1 MGNKVTC
8 TCGHSWNKSDSNKK
22 DATVCHICGKDNE
35 MKNGGWL
42 DKYEQGGMVLDQKI
56 NDNYGKRENANE
68 GYSAAGP
75 GWIGEGTTNK
85 GFNYNGAWGGQFA
98 MGGTI
103 PGAVGFTYA
112 RTKGIPSEGP
122 YAKKTLPSAQNGKE
136 MQYYQEGLD
145 WQPKMISKN
154 GGDIIN
160 AQDGRTMRAANAEFS
175 CEAFP
180 RGKDKSATVTNGSA
194 TGFSNAPITW
204 NELVKYNETNPKDK
218 VFKNRLKDLQSQFPG
233 LTSEQ
238 LLAAQG
244 DSARIKQRM
253 SNLPRYDKPAEQT
266 YDKAYHQFYRT
277 MMDQLTPVTTP
288 QILQFHSQKPGGLP
302 GYQQTVQSN
311 YGRPKAE
318 NGGWLDA
325 YDVPEAQVG
334 RVTPPVFKG
343 FTPQMLT
350 SAQRSADLSKR
361 TTGYASQDKAM
372 LTETEMRAKK
382 AQQAINDA
390 AEIQRRKDAIAK
402 SNNSKGFIEEAQN
415 AAAGEKFRFFPN
427 DPESTFD
434 EYFNPLKMVGD
445 MADNLGRAFTD
456 ENATLK
462 DKALAIAGPLV
473 AGGLAGIGTNT
484 AGQFVNN
491 LTNPFAGIVNAKKIK
506 NYQEGFKR
514 VLPEKQ
520 YLTGEF
526 SGNKFKELK
535 KLALSLSPNTTQA
548 LGKLDA
554 NIAKEMLNDYRFG
567 EYSTI
572 KDFRRT
578 VKKALLESERLKKI
592 NPNVDF
598 SRDLGI
604 QSWML
609 KKPENLKNFADAQLM
624 MDKSLSSQKKFLNY
638 IEDEYNKKI
647 NLINNHDVF
656 KNIAEESPQYTDLI
670 YDHLKNPQVPDN
682 IFLDNLVKQSNTFTR
697 AVKNPLNNKN
707 EFFNISGRSITKSG
721 KNTMDVEGFPVSNIY
736 GDYRYKIEPD
746 AEKMAEIA
754 SAPLEEKWSK
764 RFLDNSNIS
773 NDNINLEDGWLT
785 QKSEDY
791 SNWFKKRRQRNNQV
805 KNVPMIVDQPMN
817 IPQKYLNYPQHK
829 IFTSDLNEQVLK
841 GFDLSELNISN
852 KDAYKYLPG
861 FTRGFKKGGVIQD
874 DRGQWAHPG
883 EITRISGGN
892 ITMKRDPRT
901 GKALTQPILGIA
913 DTGEEQMMYPGQDYE
928 FEGAEYVTEYPKGK
942 RPKKAKNGVNQAD
955 ENSLVQLDQLT
966 NFTNYNTKQPGGW
979 LDNL

>member
-8 TCGHSWNKSDSNKK
+8 TCGHSWNKSDSSKK

-35 MKNGGWL
+35 MENGGWL
-42 DKYEQGGMVLDQKI
+42 DKYEQDGKLSKAQDGKKINCGEGFVNIDGKCIDKKSDYYNSLYNQGRVGTMKDDVWYGSKAELPEVTVSATKAKPTVDQAMQRAKFFTEDWMNSPMYMKMLSESDPDTEYIPATTPFTKPIFNSYFNENRLNQLNAIQYINRNPTKEEAGTAGFAESYKKWYPPMAGQPGMIWSHESTYPEITFLNNEEDTGDDLYRTAAHEISHVTDISGIMMPDADKAMIDNFKSKDYKLSPSYERDISKYGDKANDKKWVNQKNNWLEYVNDPTETRARLSDFRMSAKEQKLYDPFTQKFELKYLKNYKPTKNIGFDPIENLRSSYSDEEIEIMLNSISKANKNSGSNKTAYGGMVLKQKT

-122 YAKKTLPSAQNGKE
+122 YAKKTLPSAQNGEE
-136 MQYYQEGLD
+136 MKYYQEGLD

-218 VFKNRLKDLQSQFPG
+218 VFKSRLKDLQSQFPG

-325 YDVPEAQVG
+325 YDVP
-334 RVTPPVFKG
+334 
-343 FTPQMLT
+343 
-350 SAQRSADLSKR
+350 
-361 TTGYASQDKAM
+361 
-372 LTETEMRAKK
+372 K
-382 AQQAINDA
+382 AQN
-390 AEIQRRKDAIAK
+390 
-402 SNNSKGFIEEAQN
+402 
-415 AAAGEKFRFFPN
+415 
-427 DPESTFD
+427 
-434 EYFNPLKMVGD
+434 
-445 MADNLGRAFTD
+445 
-456 ENATLK
+456 
-462 DKALAIAGPLV
+462 
-473 AGGLAGIGTNT
+473 
-484 AGQFVNN
+484 
-491 LTNPFAGIVNAKKIK
+491 
-506 NYQEGFKR
+506 
-514 VLPEKQ
+514 
-520 YLTGEF
+520 
-526 SGNKFKELK
+526 
-535 KLALSLSPNTTQA
+535 
-548 LGKLDA
+548 
-554 NIAKEMLNDYRFG
+554 
-567 EYSTI
+567 
-572 KDFRRT
+572 
-578 VKKALLESERLKKI
+578 
-592 NPNVDF
+592 
-598 SRDLGI
+598 
-604 QSWML
+604 
-609 KKPENLKNFADAQLM
+609 
-624 MDKSLSSQKKFLNY
+624 
-638 IEDEYNKKI
+638 
-647 NLINNHDVF
+647 
-656 KNIAEESPQYTDLI
+656 
-670 YDHLKNPQVPDN
+670 
-682 IFLDNLVKQSNTFTR
+682 
-697 AVKNPLNNKN
+697 
-707 EFFNISGRSITKSG
+707 
-721 KNTMDVEGFPVSNIY
+721 
-736 GDYRYKIEPD
+736 
-746 AEKMAEIA
+746 
-754 SAPLEEKWSK
+754 
-764 RFLDNSNIS
+764 
-773 NDNINLEDGWLT
+773 
-785 QKSEDY
+785 
-791 SNWFKKRRQRNNQV
+791 
-805 KNVPMIVDQPMN
+805 
-817 IPQKYLNYPQHK
+817 
-829 IFTSDLNEQVLK
+829 
-841 GFDLSELNISN
+841 
-852 KDAYKYLPG
+852 
-861 FTRGFKKGGVIQD
+861 GVIQD
-874 DRGQWAHPG
+874 DRGQLAYPG
-883 EITRISGGN
+883 EITQINSPY
-892 ITMKRDPRT
+892 ITMRGVPY
-901 GKALTQPILGIA
+901 PVLGIA

-966 NFTNYNTKQPGGW
+966 NFTNYNKPTMGGW
-979 LDNL
+979 LDKYN